1 MKTGL
6 FFLQPSLMHL
16 KIHTNIG
23 LSGGKCSS
31 RAGLISLQIQIANTK
46 TKILMPNLT
55 NTKLQ
60 RAEIQI
66 PMSGVH
72 LHLQQQQ
79 QAGGLPP
86 VYWRS
91 QLWTQSILQ
100 TPFGKCKIT
109 NYKYKIPI
117 QKYTCQKNKFKQLF
131 IEGPMLRPSLFSK
144 IYKTPKFQT
153 MYFVHNIK
161 HRIKKYKNAN
171 TKRKRNNIL
180 KYKFKQANFEPN
192 YFELVHPI
200 ASVRQKHVTLFAPL
214 RH

>member
-1 MKTGL
+1 M
-6 FFLQPSLMHL
+6 LMHL
-16 KIHTNIG
+16 KIQNQYWFEWG
-23 LSGGKCSS
+23 QVKQSGWPH
-31 RAGLISLQIQIANTK
+31 II
-46 TKILMPNLT
+46 T
-55 NTKLQ
+55 NTDCICKNQNLSAKFYKYKTTKGRNTNSNEWSASASAAAAAVGR
-60 RAEIQI
+60 RA
-66 PMSGVH
+66 
-72 LHLQQQQ
+72 
-79 QAGGLPP
+79 APP

-117 QKYTCQKNKFKQLF
+117 QKYTCQKYKFKQLF
-131 IEGPMLRPSLFSK
+131 IEGPMLKPSLFSK

-161 HRIKKYKNAN
+161 HRIKKFKNAN

-192 YFELVHPI
+192 YFELVLPI

-214 RH
+214 RHRRA